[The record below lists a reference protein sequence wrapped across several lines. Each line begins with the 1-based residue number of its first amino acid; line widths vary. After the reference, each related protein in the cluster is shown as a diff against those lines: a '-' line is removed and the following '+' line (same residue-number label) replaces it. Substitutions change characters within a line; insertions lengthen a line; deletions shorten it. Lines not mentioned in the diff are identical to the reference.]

1 MAWTCCITL
10 LTTQHTQTFATFDS
24 HTKWTR
30 MRVDEHQTL
39 EFDSFIMENEET
51 QREEQLQ
58 QQKKKE
64 KLYESF
70 FSLLCFRF
78 PVPYVYTENV
88 KSSHG
93 PYLTLMLGS
102 MSPKTYKIKTERE
115 EEEQK
120 QQSTHKFY
128 TDKNISPF
136 TVIKCAHLWTLA
148 TTLYMGK
155 GCSSHISP
163 VFW

>member
-1 MAWTCCITL
+1 
-10 LTTQHTQTFATFDS
+10 
-24 HTKWTR
+24 

-39 EFDSFIMENEET
+39 EFDSFIMENEEV

-58 QQKKKE
+58 QQKRKKS
-64 KLYESF
+64 YTRV

-102 MSPKTYKIKTERE
+102 MSPKTYKTKTGRE
-115 EEEQK
+115 K
-120 QQSTHKFY
+120 RKSKSSRAHT
-128 TDKNISPF
+128 NF
-136 TVIKCAHLWTLA
+136 TQTKTSRPLQ
-148 TTLYMGK
+148 
-155 GCSSHISP
+155 
-163 VFW
+163 